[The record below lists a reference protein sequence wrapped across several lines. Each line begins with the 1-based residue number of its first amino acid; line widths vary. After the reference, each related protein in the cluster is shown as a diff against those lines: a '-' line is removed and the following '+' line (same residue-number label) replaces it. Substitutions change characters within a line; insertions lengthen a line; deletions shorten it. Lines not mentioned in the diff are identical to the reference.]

1 MVLLENRELSD
12 GQLSLP
18 TATKTVALFGTK
30 AVETIKGGRGS
41 GAVNNRSTVSI
52 YDALTE
58 NGYIVTS
65 AGKDASDPAD
75 YINKYL
81 DELNHQ
87 DELENGIGN
96 YIISAG
102 GLGVAGAIES
112 EITQEQL
119 DGAKTDCDTA
129 IYVIARDSGENCERS
144 NVPGD
149 YYLSET
155 EYHNLEKL
163 GQNKFLYP

>member
-18 TATKTVALFGTK
+18 TATKTVALFGTGVV
-30 AVETIKGGRGS
+30 ATIKGGRGS

-58 NGYIVTS
+58 NGYTVTS

-87 DELENGIGN
+87 DELENEIGN

-112 EITQEQL
+112 EIT
-119 DGAKTDCDTA
+119 
-129 IYVIARDSGENCERS
+129 
-144 NVPGD
+144 
-149 YYLSET
+149 
-155 EYHNLEKL
+155 
-163 GQNKFLYP
+163 